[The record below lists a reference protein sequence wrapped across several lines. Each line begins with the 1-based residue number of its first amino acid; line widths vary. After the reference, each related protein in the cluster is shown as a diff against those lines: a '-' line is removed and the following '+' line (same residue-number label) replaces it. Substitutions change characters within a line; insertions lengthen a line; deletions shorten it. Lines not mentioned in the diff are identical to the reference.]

1 MEFTLFDF
9 DEKIEDNTSI
19 LLTSRK
25 LKIREKLKTKSFLK
39 KEKANEVFSEIPG
52 ENESI
57 HIISNGSFD
66 YFTLVPICIEL
77 MGNSCNNFYFS
88 TWTLNNSNSEA
99 ILKLYD
105 DKKVQKINC
114 LVGLYFKK
122 REAAVFN
129 MIYEGL
135 KERGQRIFSNENHSK
150 ITLLDNGKDYIVIE
164 GSANF
169 TANPRIEQF
178 TVYNSKQLF
187 DFHKSWMDEII
198 K

>member
-1 MEFTLFDF
+1 MEFTLFELE
-9 DEKIEDNTSI
+9 EKVEDNTSV

-39 KEKANEVFSEIPG
+39 KQKAIVVLDELPEVD
-52 ENESI
+52 ESI
-57 HIISNGSFD
+57 HIVSNGNFD
-66 YFTLVPICIEL
+66 YFTLIPIAIDL
-77 MGNSCNNFYFS
+77 MGGKCNDFYFS

-105 DKKVQKINC
+105 DKKVKNINC
-114 LVGLYFKK
+114 LVGLYFKQ
-122 REAAVFN
+122 REAQVFN
-129 MIYEGL
+129 MLYEGL
-135 KERGQRIFSNENHSK
+135 LQRGQRIFSNENHSK
-150 ITLLDNGKDYIVIE
+150 VTLLDNGKDFIVIC

-178 TVYNSKQLF
+178 TIYNSKELF